1 MDQQEPMLL
10 LVVEPSDWQVKIPGR
25 VPETCFW
32 ACLRPLG
39 FPGTSQEQSDFQEVS
54 LTDNVVPVLGEAG
67 VAWPPEY
74 PTDVLLEMQNSQK
87 DAGLGSD
94 LFFYQGHENDGEKSR
109 LSDR

>member
-1 MDQQEPMLL
+1 
-10 LVVEPSDWQVKIPGR
+10 VN
-25 VPETCFW
+25 
-32 ACLRPLG
+32 
-39 FPGTSQEQSDFQEVS
+39 

-94 LFFYQGHENDGEKSR
+94 LFFYHGHENDGV
-109 LSDR
+109 